1 MIINNYTRND
11 IRNKTFD
18 TGTNRLKKF
27 ALRYSMYNDNYNNQ
41 VVSKLGQ
48 IYRAFAQLKLD
59 VQINDNNNI
68 YKQVINATSNVYSF
82 GVDRTFESDDAK
94 ALYNDLRI
102 DKTMAQA
109 NKYMNAF
116 NDVLV
121 QVSWDSK
128 KEQPKIM
135 LRLPHQTEVGYS
147 QGEVEWVAYFVEM
160 VGKDNDTERWAYWS
174 SEEHYYIDKTSGE
187 DKIVAVE
194 DNDEMVNPFGVLP
207 FVYLHNG
214 WRDESFWDMYT
225 GDDLTGGT
233 IDMAVHL
240 TFLNHI
246 IKTQSFKQLVGKG
259 DNVGELLGQ
268 VLDPLSILTLTGQ
281 NTEISVLDLQ
291 SNYDQLHKVVQELA
305 NNLAIGYGVSPSQ
318 FRMTS
323 QASSGFALQMEN
335 LKLDRFTLEQQADF
349 KVYEQALF
357 TLIGDVSDYYGKAI
371 NGEMTVDFVEP
382 NYPASETE
390 QLTIDQQSI
399 DLGLSSPHK
408 VLMRNNPDLTEE
420 DARVDV
426 DDNINARNDMLNK
439 VKTGGSLND
448 TMAALGLN
456 ADT

>member
-1 MIINNYTRND
+1 MIINKHPRND
-11 IRNKTFD
+11 IRSTINSN
-18 TGTNRLKKF
+18 GNRLTKF
-27 ALRYSMYNDNYNNQ
+27 QRRYEMYNDNYNDQ

-68 YKQVINATSNVYSF
+68 YKQVVNAVSNVYSF
-82 GVDRTFESDDAK
+82 GVNRTFESDA
-94 ALYNDLRI
+94 AQELYNELRI
-102 DKTMAQA
+102 DKVMAQA
-109 NKYMNAF
+109 NRYTNAF

-121 QVSWDSK
+121 QVSWDSN
-128 KEQPKIM
+128 KEQPKVM
-135 LRLPHQTEVGYS
+135 LRLPHLTEVGYS
-147 QGEVEWVAYFVEM
+147 QGDVEWVAYFVEM
-160 VGKDNDTERWAYWS
+160 VGKDQKTERWAYWS
-174 SEEHYYIDKTSGE
+174 NEEHYYIDKQSGE

-194 DNDEMVNPFGVLP
+194 DNEEMVNPFGVLP

-214 WRDESFWDMYT
+214 WRDESFWDKYT

-291 SNYDQLHKVVQELA
+291 SNYEQLHRVAQDLA
-305 NNLAIGYGVSPSQ
+305 NNLAISYGVSPSQ

-349 KVYEQALF
+349 KVYEKELF
-357 TLIGDVSDYYGKAI
+357 TLIGQVSEYYGKAV

-426 DDNINARNDMLNK
+426 DDNINARNEMLNK
-439 VKTGGSLND
+439 VKTGGSLTD
-448 TMAALGLN
+448 TMSALGLN
-456 ADT
+456 ANA